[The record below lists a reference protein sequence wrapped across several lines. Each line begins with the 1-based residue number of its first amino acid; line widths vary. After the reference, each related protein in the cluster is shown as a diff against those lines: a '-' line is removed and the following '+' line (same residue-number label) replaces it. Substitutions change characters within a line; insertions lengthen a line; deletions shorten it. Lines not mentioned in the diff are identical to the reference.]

1 MNQSE
6 ELNEIME
13 GERMKDEINQDSTL
27 KMDSNG
33 GNMTTDLETNNERP
47 SVVSTKKT
55 SLPQL
60 TPITATDQKKTP
72 KSNEKQLKNGKG
84 QSNLGSWVLS
94 NAGTSSKTEA
104 AKPFLPGSGLKQKE
118 RGLVGQKRARCETR
132 MDHLN
137 EKQ

>member
-1 MNQSE
+1 M
-6 ELNEIME
+6 
-13 GERMKDEINQDSTL
+13 MKEEINQDSTL

-47 SVVSTKKT
+47 SVISTKKA
-55 SLPQL
+55 SVPQF
-60 TPITATDQKKTP
+60 TATDQKKTP

-94 NAGTSSKTEA
+94 SGGPPKIEP

-118 RGLVGQKRARCETR
+118 RGLVG
-132 MDHLN
+132 
-137 EKQ
+137 

>member
-1 MNQSE
+1 MHVEPDKHSQSQDSGIRIGEHFELSDKANRNEHYYKGRKHQNKSESGSKIEMNQSE

-60 TPITATDQKKTP
+60 TATDQKKTP
-72 KSNEKQLKNGKG
+72 KSNEK
-84 QSNLGSWVLS
+84 
-94 NAGTSSKTEA
+94 
-104 AKPFLPGSGLKQKE
+104 
-118 RGLVGQKRARCETR
+118 
-132 MDHLN
+132 
-137 EKQ
+137 